1 MIPTT
6 PIKEQASLTEQSV
19 LHRAYRFWPVYAM
32 SLLKTFFFS
41 IYSIALPNY
50 LIFEKQFSS
59 SLVGAVGS
67 VSAVAYILGP
77 YFGRKITDKLGIKK
91 TLLLSHTVSVISIFF
106 SIFTTNSVVLI
117 VMRAVDGF
125 VTGFFWINILNLIA
139 TWEVTCER
147 ISKKEKHRNFLS
159 NFNFSWNLGLIG
171 GFLVGYSLV
180 LLLGSDYIA
189 LIISAIFASFLIPCA
204 FLLESSDEF
213 ELHENQA
220 VVFQDLKLRTKPP
233 SYSPKVQTP
242 GITLPDDK
250 ESLNNVPIL
259 MAWGGILLYASVKSI
274 FKFTLPY
281 FIKFEDMNSEWVYLI
296 VLFQQVFQITGLTV
310 VRKMDKMRYGYF
322 SAMGVLLVFTF
333 SFFFSP
339 SIIVIAI
346 LNIIAGFFVGLIQG
360 VTQRIVL
367 DHGKA
372 SGSRKYTMINEI
384 MMGISFGVVPFI
396 AGFLNEFNIIYDFVF
411 LALEIS
417 LLAIV
422 LIFTH
427 WKFSNPQK

>member
-1 MIPTT
+1 
-6 PIKEQASLTEQSV
+6 
-19 LHRAYRFWPVYAM
+19 M
-32 SLLKTFFFS
+32 SFLKTFFFS
-41 IYSIALPNY
+41 IYSIALPNF

-67 VSAVAYILGP
+67 VSAIAYIFGP

-91 TLLLSHTVSVISIFF
+91 TLLLSHSISVISIFI
-106 SIFTTNSVVLI
+106 SIFTTNPVVLI
-117 VMRAVDGF
+117 VMRAADGF

-147 ISKKEKHRNFLS
+147 ISEKEKHRNFLS
-159 NFNFSWNLGLIG
+159 TFNYSWNFGLIG
-171 GFLVGYSLV
+171 GFLVGYGLV
-180 LLLGSDYIA
+180 LLLGSDYVA
-189 LIISAIFASFLIPCA
+189 LIISAIFASFLIPSA

-220 VVFQDLKLRTKPP
+220 VVFHDLKLRTKPS
-233 SYSPKVQTP
+233 SYSPPVQ
-242 GITLPDDK
+242 ITDVKLPEDK
-250 ESLNNVPIL
+250 ESLKHVPIL
-259 MAWGGILLYASVKSI
+259 MAWGGILLYASTKSI
-274 FKFTLPY
+274 LKFTLPY
-281 FIKFEDMNSEWVYLI
+281 FIKLEDMNSEWVYLI

-322 SAMGVLLVFTF
+322 SAMGILLVFTF

-339 SIIVIAI
+339 SILVIALI
-346 LNIIAGFFVGLIQG
+346 NIIAGFWVGLIQG

-384 MMGISFGVVPFI
+384 IMGISFGVVPFI

-411 LALEIS
+411 LAVEIS
-417 LLAIV
+417 LLAIILV
-422 LIFTH
+422 FTH
-427 WKFSNPQK
+427 WKFSNNQE

>member
-1 MIPTT
+1 MIPTP
-6 PIKEQASLTEQSV
+6 PIKEQASLTEPSV

-32 SLLKTFFFS
+32 SFLRTFFFA

-67 VSAVAYILGP
+67 VSAIAYIFGP
-77 YFGRKITDKLGIKK
+77 YFGRKVTDKIGIKQ
-91 TLLLSHTVSVISIFF
+91 TLVLSHTISAISIFF
-106 SIFTTNSVVLI
+106 SIFTTNPVVLI
-117 VMRAVDGF
+117 IMRAVDGF
-125 VTGFFWINILNLIA
+125 INGFFWINILNLIA

-147 ISKKEKHRNFLS
+147 ISEKEKHQNFLS
-159 NFNFSWNLGLIG
+159 TFNYSWNFGLIG
-171 GFLVGYSLV
+171 GFLVGYGLV
-180 LLLGSDYIA
+180 LLLGSDYVA
-189 LIISAIFASFLIPCA
+189 LIISAIFASFLIPSA

-220 VVFQDLKLRTKPP
+220 VVFQDLKLRTKPS
-233 SYSPKVQTP
+233 SYSPPVQTADVK
-242 GITLPDDK
+242 LPDGK
-250 ESLNNVPIL
+250 ESLKHVPIL
-259 MAWGGILLYASVKSI
+259 MAWGGILLYASTKSI
-274 FKFTLPY
+274 LKFTLPY
-281 FIKFEDMNSEWVYLI
+281 FIKLEDMNSEWVYLI

-322 SAMGVLLVFTF
+322 SAMGILLVFTF

-339 SIIVIAI
+339 SILVIALI
-346 LNIIAGFFVGLIQG
+346 NIIAGFWVGLIQG

-384 MMGISFGVVPFI
+384 IMGISFGVVPFI
-396 AGFLNEFNIIYDFVF
+396 AGFLNEFNIIYDFIF

-417 LLAIV
+417 LLAII

-427 WKFSNPQK
+427 WKFSNNQE

>member
-1 MIPTT
+1 
-6 PIKEQASLTEQSV
+6 
-19 LHRAYRFWPVYAM
+19 
-32 SLLKTFFFS
+32 
-41 IYSIALPNY
+41 
-50 LIFEKQFSS
+50 
-59 SLVGAVGS
+59 
-67 VSAVAYILGP
+67 
-77 YFGRKITDKLGIKK
+77 
-91 TLLLSHTVSVISIFF
+91 
-106 SIFTTNSVVLI
+106 
-117 VMRAVDGF
+117 
-125 VTGFFWINILNLIA
+125 
-139 TWEVTCER
+139 
-147 ISKKEKHRNFLS
+147 
-159 NFNFSWNLGLIG
+159 
-171 GFLVGYSLV
+171 
-180 LLLGSDYIA
+180 
-189 LIISAIFASFLIPCA
+189 
-204 FLLESSDEF
+204 
-213 ELHENQA
+213 
-220 VVFQDLKLRTKPP
+220 
-233 SYSPKVQTP
+233 
-242 GITLPDDK
+242 
-250 ESLNNVPIL
+250 
-259 MAWGGILLYASVKSI
+259 
-274 FKFTLPY
+274 
-281 FIKFEDMNSEWVYLI
+281 
-296 VLFQQVFQITGLTV
+296 
-310 VRKMDKMRYGYF
+310 MDKMRYGYF